1 MRFYICFKQED
12 YKLLETMNKVTM
24 QKYASYRQ
32 IASDVGKQI
41 IELNEKCN
49 MNNIFITLKKRIFI
63 YIIFSQSFIIFFY
76 IYLL

>member
-1 MRFYICFKQED
+1 
-12 YKLLETMNKVTM
+12 MNKVTM

-49 MNNIFITLKKRIFI
+49 AYNIFITFKKFTTC
-63 YIIFSQSFIIFFY
+63 
-76 IYLL
+76 YLV

>member
-1 MRFYICFKQED
+1 MFLLFVQED

-41 IELNEKCN
+41 LVLNEKCMFLFLVN
-49 MNNIFITLKKRIFI
+49 CHLFKIINFVNIF
-63 YIIFSQSFIIFFY
+63 
-76 IYLL
+76 LLLFR